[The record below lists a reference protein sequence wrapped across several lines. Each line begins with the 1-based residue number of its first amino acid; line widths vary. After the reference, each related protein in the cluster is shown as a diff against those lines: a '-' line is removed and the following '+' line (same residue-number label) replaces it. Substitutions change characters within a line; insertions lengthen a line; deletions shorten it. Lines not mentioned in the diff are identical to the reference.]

1 MDDNPSRDSIY
12 LDTADRV
19 TIAGVGL
26 GILVITGFLVGLL
39 F

>member
-1 MDDNPSRDSIY
+1 MDDRPSRGSIY